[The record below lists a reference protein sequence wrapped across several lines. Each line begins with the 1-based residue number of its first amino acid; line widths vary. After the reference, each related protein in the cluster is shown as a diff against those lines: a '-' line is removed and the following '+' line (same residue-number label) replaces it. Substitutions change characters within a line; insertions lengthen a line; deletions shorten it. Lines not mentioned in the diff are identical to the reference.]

1 MLPES
6 REAVGALHK
15 QGIKVAM
22 ISGDAEQMAKAVA
35 GDLGIEAVFAE
46 VLPED
51 KAVTELHKPGHT
63 VAAGTAAFLLASHGD
78 DLATIGV
85 LASLY
90 PAVTVLLAATVLRE
104 PFRLS
109 QGLGLLVCGA
119 SVGLVAMG

>member
-1 MLPES
+1 M
-6 REAVGALHK
+6 
-15 QGIKVAM
+15 
-22 ISGDAEQMAKAVA
+22 
-35 GDLGIEAVFAE
+35 
-46 VLPED
+46 
-51 KAVTELHKPGHT
+51 
-63 VAAGTAAFLLASHGD
+63 
-78 DLATIGV
+78 IGV